1 MERKEGESKE
11 NNEDN
16 DDEDMEEQKEE
27 EEKQKDEEIKIEK
40 QKNEEKALKQ
50 YYENLIDKL
59 LFKAFTDKSP
69 GAIDEFKKRIYEVS
83 NSGSNVD
90 SLPPPNSYR
99 LNKDDS
105 TNSSS
110 LLTTNMPFYVDV
122 FLGKELESRDI
133 LIKNILNKNFISKLS
148 KKLSWKGKKGNEK
161 ILQIEKIGSFYSIK
175 HEIIDEKI
183 NIKSVEELFKYNDW
197 LLSGKTWPSKMTN
210 LAISID
216 KKCENIGEI
225 KGSGENA
232 LCIIVRLFA
241 FCLAIDNQFRSNEG
255 KLLKY
260 FRNMDVLYVEWI
272 RESTNSI
279 LNYFNF
285 KEIEKVIETLIE
297 EYNQF
302 FEIVEENP
310 YINVCFFKL
319 IKKI

>member
-1 MERKEGESKE
+1 M
-11 NNEDN
+11 N
-16 DDEDMEEQKEE
+16 
-27 EEKQKDEEIKIEK
+27 I
-40 QKNEEKALKQ
+40 
-50 YYENLIDKL
+50 L
-59 LFKAFTDKSP
+59 LFDAFTDKSP
-69 GAIDEFKKRIYEVS
+69 EAIEEFKNRIYK
-83 NSGSNVD
+83 NKNGSSD
-90 SLPPPNSYR
+90 
-99 LNKDDS
+99 
-105 TNSSS
+105 SSS
-110 LLTTNMPFYVDV
+110 LVTTNMPFYVDI

-133 LIKNILNKNFISKLS
+133 LIKNILNKTLISKLS

-197 LLSGKTWPSKMTN
+197 LLSGGTWPSKMTN

-241 FCLAIDNQFRSNEG
+241 FCLAIDKQFRSNEG

-260 FRNMDVLYVEWI
+260 FRNIDVLYVEWI

-279 LNYFNF
+279 LNYFNL
-285 KEIEKVIETLIE
+285 KKIEKVIETLIE
-297 EYNQF
+297 EYNEF
-302 FEIVEENP
+302 FEIIEKNP
-310 YINVCFFKL
+310 YINPIAGRLNKENQ
-319 IKKI
+319 KKIKNEEKEIEIFKKNNKYSNAKLKNEAKEKEEKTKTEKSNEVNIFNENGEINWGNEDFLMNLDY